1 MPAPSDRLYSESHEW
16 HLVSGDVLTLGITQ
30 FAVDALTDVTY
41 VEMKKPGTKIK
52 AGETVGEVES
62 VKTTSDIYC
71 FAEGEITEVNKA
83 LADDPS
89 LLNTD
94 PYGKGWLIKLKISNN
109 AGLAKL
115 LKADAYEK
123 AHPGH

>member
-41 VEMKKPGTKIK
+41 VEMKKPGTKVK

-62 VKTTSDIYC
+62 VKTTSDMTRGLSSARKSSGSA
-71 FAEGEITEVNKA
+71 FEISVSRRMSA
-83 LADDPS
+83 PRS
-89 LLNTD
+89 LTRL
-94 PYGKGWLIKLKISNN
+94 PCHG
-109 AGLAKL
+109 
-115 LKADAYEK
+115 
-123 AHPGH
+123 